1 MKKSDRGKRKW
12 YQQSYVMN
20 EICWNVSSIIFAAAI
35 LNTSITN
42 IIYTSCPDWYQ
53 HQKGYQILV
62 HQSWR
67 AEAVGTSLLPS
78 YQRLT
83 PHTFYTKVIYKEVAA
98 KIATFEVINNFHRR
112 RMTSLNTTLD
122 HYNSKH
128 PNYPFKHPPPEIWI
142 QSWVGPRSMLD
153 NRQPRQDI
161 STQYHIKTSI
171 SRHPPI
177 STHPSFHSSFHSS
190 FRSSIHPSIHPS
202 LLPPP
207 LNYHY
212 KSNCFITTYSYED
225 ERCQNIYPDCLDTL
239 DNTHKNQ
246 DHPSIHPN
254 LKNSWQYQ
262 CYN

>member
-1 MKKSDRGKRKW
+1 MQIGPLPWTWDQVNHPSYANQWPPFAQSFLNIKRSINNKWEQIPPDIALWCQQPLCAWIDTKTYRVAENACYWDLSSFFMKKSDRGKRKW

-67 AEAVGTSLLPS
+67 AEAVRTSLLPS

-112 RMTSLNTTLD
+112 RMTSLNTTR
-122 HYNSKH
+122 HTQVT
-128 PNYPFKHPPPEIWI
+128 FVET
-142 QSWVGPRSMLD
+142 RSL
-153 NRQPRQDI
+153 
-161 STQYHIKTSI
+161 
-171 SRHPPI
+171 
-177 STHPSFHSSFHSS
+177 
-190 FRSSIHPSIHPS
+190 
-202 LLPPP
+202 
-207 LNYHY
+207 
-212 KSNCFITTYSYED
+212 
-225 ERCQNIYPDCLDTL
+225 
-239 DNTHKNQ
+239 
-246 DHPSIHPN
+246 
-254 LKNSWQYQ
+254 
-262 CYN
+262 